1 MTSRGRMTSQW
12 RYNAAGRHTT
22 SPTGLYNGQ
31 VFMACNDCRVING
44 IISGRRRP
52 QTARNAIVNIQ
63 QHTWKCLRLYMTA
76 VTWRSLLSH
85 VWYSRHSH
93 TRPRHPAAAFF
104 VTDLRLISIT
114 VARCVARETETQ
126 SAPLSLATPRNA
138 TQRNAQPQWK

>member
-1 MTSRGRMTSQW
+1 MTSLMTSWTHTFLTLISKTKRDSGRILLRTYRKSSMLSRMVTWSMTSRGRMTSQW

-93 TRPRHPAAAFF
+93 TRPRQHF
-104 VTDLRLISIT
+104 S
-114 VARCVARETETQ
+114 
-126 SAPLSLATPRNA
+126 
-138 TQRNAQPQWK
+138 